1 MAIQRNLNEQWYP
14 ARGAV
19 SPRRKTA
26 SGGLRPIPRLRL
38 SRWPSQPTDA
48 SGKNRPSYDPWR
60 RVPHL
65 PQSGNR
71 PCPTGP
77 RVNLGGGGSA
87 TGFLGIV
94 GLSAGLG
101 GGVSVPTASLPL
113 VGDGSFRGTQFSGSG
128 SITPLAGL
136 GLFGGVGPNY
146 SLGGSNGAAGRVSG
160 SVTPVIQLGAGDG
173 GGVEVTSDLNSPLSL
188 SGAMG
193 RIAAGVYG
201 AIGARFEGKV
211 STNPIGCK

>member
-1 MAIQRNLNEQWYP
+1 MRAY
-14 ARGAV
+14 
-19 SPRRKTA
+19 
-26 SGGLRPIPRLRL
+26 
-38 SRWPSQPTDA
+38 
-48 SGKNRPSYDPWR
+48 
-60 RVPHL
+60 L
-65 PQSGNR
+65 PQSDG

-77 RVNLGGGGSA
+77 RVNLGGGASA

-94 GLSAGLG
+94 GASVGLG
-101 GGVSVPTASLPL
+101 GGVSVPTASLPF

-136 GLFGGVGPNY
+136 GLFAGVGPNY

-193 RIAAGVYG
+193 RIAAGAYG
-201 AIGARFEGKV
+201 AIGARFEGRV
-211 STNPIGCK
+211 STNPIGCR